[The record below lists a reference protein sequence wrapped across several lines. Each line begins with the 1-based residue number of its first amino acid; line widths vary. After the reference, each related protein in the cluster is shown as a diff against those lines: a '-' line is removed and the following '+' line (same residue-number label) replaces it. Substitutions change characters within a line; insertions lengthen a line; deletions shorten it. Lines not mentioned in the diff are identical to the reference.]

1 MTDRSLE
8 EIMLQ
13 EARDERRSPHV
24 IVLLLHRGEALRVV
38 TWTEEYGDGEGE
50 AYVADL
56 AERLGS
62 LLARGERLSTRH
74 VTLDL
79 DGEGRFLLREGVE
92 HG

>member
-1 MTDRSLE
+1 
-8 EIMLQ
+8 MLQ
-13 EARDERRSPHV
+13 EARDERRSPRV
-24 IVLLLHRGEALRVV
+24 IVLLLHRGEVARVV

-56 AERLGS
+56 ESRLRP

-79 DGEGRFLLREGVE
+79 DGEGRFSVRRDAGTREGSS
-92 HG
+92 